1 MGGGE
6 FEYNP
11 NTLEEKI
18 NQRQE
23 YLKNEVDRTIELINN
38 RALKYT
44 ELGLGSIEG
53 YKEYVLKKLIEDFR
67 GV

>member
-23 YLKNEVDRTIELINN
+23 YLKNEVDTTIELINN